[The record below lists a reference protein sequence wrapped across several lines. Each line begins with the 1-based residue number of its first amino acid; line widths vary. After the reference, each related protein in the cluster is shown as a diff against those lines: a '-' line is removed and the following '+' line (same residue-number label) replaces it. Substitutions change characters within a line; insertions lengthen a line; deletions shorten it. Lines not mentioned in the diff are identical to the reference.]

1 MDAVARFGEL
11 ARRRE
16 DEVDLAAAALLIGA
30 AGDGEAAGDLSRWLR
45 ELDSYAD
52 GVRDV
57 DGLRYRLFRQL
68 GFRGNAQ
75 NYHDPANSF
84 LHRVMSRRLGIPIT
98 LCLVTVEVGRR
109 AGVPLHLVGMPG
121 HFLVGVPDGS
131 ALPRHIDAFDG
142 GRILDLAACEARFR
156 QASGAGPEVAFG
168 AQVLPRVG
176 AHDVLIRMLANLSV
190 CYGLINDGRNLE
202 WVARMRLT
210 LPRVGTDEV
219 LALSSALEL
228 QGRFLDAALAMEE
241 HAVARGDP
249 DGRLGMVA
257 RRLRARNN

>member
-1 MDAVARFGEL
+1 VDAVTRFGEL
-11 ARRRE
+11 ARRRP
-16 DEVDLAAAALLIGA
+16 DEVDLATAALLIGA
-30 AGDGEAAGDLSRWLR
+30 AGDGEAGEDLSRWLR

-52 GVRDV
+52 GVHDV
-57 DGLRYRLFRQL
+57 DSLRYRLFRQL
-68 GFRGNAQ
+68 GFRGNEQ

-84 LHRVMSRRLGIPIT
+84 LQRVMGRRLGIPIT
-98 LCLVTVEVGRR
+98 LSVLTVEVGRR
-109 AGVPLHLVGMPG
+109 AGVPLHLVSMPG

-142 GRILDLAACEARFR
+142 GRVLDLAGCEARYR
-156 QASGAGPEVAFG
+156 QVSGAGADVSFG
-168 AQVLPRVG
+168 AHLLPRVG

-190 CYGLINDGRNLE
+190 CYSLVNNGRDLE

-210 LPRVGTDEV
+210 LPRVTSDEV

-228 QGRFLDAALAMEE
+228 QGRFLDAARAMEE
-241 HAVARGDP
+241 CAEAMGDP